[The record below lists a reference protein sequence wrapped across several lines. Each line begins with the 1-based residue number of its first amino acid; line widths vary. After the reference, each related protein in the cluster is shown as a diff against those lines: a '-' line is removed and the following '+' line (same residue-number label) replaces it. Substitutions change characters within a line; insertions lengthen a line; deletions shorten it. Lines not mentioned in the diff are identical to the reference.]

1 MQSLLRLVV
10 VEVDVGR
17 DRNIERR
24 YMPGAP
30 HPTSLA
36 KMLC

>member
-1 MQSLLRLVV
+1 MHSLLRLVV

-24 YMPGAP
+24 YLSGAP
-30 HPTSLA
+30 HPTGLA